1 MSDLMTEEANDV
13 AELIQRAAGG
23 DQDALRDLFSRYR
36 DRLQRMV
43 RLRLSRRL
51 AGRID
56 DSDVLQESF
65 LEIARRL
72 EDYVKEPRLPFY
84 LWLRH
89 MTGLKLVE
97 VHRRHLGLQCRDAD
111 REVTLHRGGL
121 PMADSVSL
129 AAQLLGSLTTPSQ
142 AAIRAETRLFV
153 QQALNDMDPIDRE
166 VLVLKHFEQLSTS
179 EIAQTLG
186 LSKAGAGKRYLHALA
201 RLREILSAIPGF
213 EALP

>member
-1 MSDLMTEEANDV
+1 MSDLMTEEASDV
-13 AELIQRAAGG
+13 AELLQGAARGEPG
-23 DQDALRDLFSRYR
+23 ALRELFSRYR

-65 LEIARRL
+65 LEIAKHL
-72 EDYVKEPRLPFY
+72 EDYVKEPTLPFF

-89 MTGLKLVE
+89 MTGLKLAE
-97 VHRRHLGLQCRDAD
+97 VHRRHLGTQCRDAD

-129 AAQLLGSLTTPSQ
+129 AAQLLGTWTTPSQ
-142 AAIRAETRLFV
+142 AAIKAETRLFV
-153 QQALNDMDPIDRE
+153 QQALNSMDPIDRE
-166 VLVLKHFEQLSTS
+166 VLALKHFEQLSTS
-179 EIAQTLG
+179 EIAQVLG
-186 LSKAGAGKRYLHALA
+186 LSKAGAGSRYLRSVK
-201 RLREILSAIPGF
+201 RLREILSQIPGF